1 MSDRFTSFL
10 CCFHLFVS
18 LLRARRWEK
27 VCDIWFEM
35 AVLGVEDTK
44 MNVARLYS

>member
-1 MSDRFTSFL
+1 MSDRFPPFL

-18 LLRARRWEK
+18 LSRARRWEK

-35 AVLGVEDTK
+35 AVLGMGDIK